1 MGKRVVATKSGLD
14 YTWVS
19 MVAEIGG
26 YVGLLLG
33 FAVVDIVFAIDRVWP
48 KIYSQGKG
56 KSTKVKVAPAPAN

>member
-19 MVAEIGG
+19 LVAEIGG

-33 FAVVDIVFAIDRVWP
+33 FAVVDIIFALERVWP
-48 KIYSQGKG
+48 KLYARQGKG
-56 KSTKVKVAPAPAN
+56 NSTKVKVAPAN

>member
-33 FAVVDIVFAIDRVWP
+33 FAVVDIIFAMDRVWQ
-48 KIYSQGKG
+48 KILAKG
-56 KSTKVKVAPAPAN
+56 RSKSTKVKVAPAK